1 MKHELVFEDHCKINN
16 TLTEVKGY
24 RYGVIWLIIPRLLPP
39 AVNDLE
45 TKYITN
51 VIQECV
57 WNKHANPPQGHNKGN
72 TLWKQWCAIIWK
84 NENYTCWGVANSAD
98 ARIAYANLVKP

>member
-1 MKHELVFEDHCKINN
+1 MKHELVFEDHSKINN

-24 RYGVIWLIIPRLLPP
+24 RYGVIWLIILKLVPP

-72 TLWKQWCAIIWK
+72 TLLTVNGSNGVQLSGRMRIISH
-84 NENYTCWGVANSAD
+84 YTCSGVAN
-98 ARIAYANLVKP
+98 N